1 MAKHRSTAVRGR
13 EKRIGSGGLG
23 KALPKCPTGIAGLD
37 EITGG
42 GLPLGRP
49 TLVCGRAGC
58 GKTLL
63 AMEFLVRG
71 ARDFGDPGVYMSF
84 EETEAE
90 LAANVA
96 SLGFDIPGLV
106 RRKKL
111 ALDYVRVARNE
122 TEETGE
128 YDLEGLF
135 VRLGSAIDAIGAK
148 RVVLDTIESLFAS
161 LPNDGILRAELR
173 RLFSWLKNK
182 GMTAVITGEQAHVDQ
197 LTRQGL
203 EEFVSD
209 CVIHL
214 DHRVVNQVAT
224 RRLRIIKYRG
234 TSHGTNEYPA
244 MIDEGGLS
252 ILPITV
258 LELSVRATRE
268 RVTSGVAPLDAMLGG
283 GYWRGSSVLMTG
295 TAGTGKTSFAVAFA
309 DSVCR
314 RGGRCLYLSFEES
327 PSQVARNMASIGFQ
341 LTRHI
346 RSGRLLFN
354 SVRPTSYGLESHLV
368 NIHALV
374 KRFRPETVIMD
385 PITGLGGMGNT
396 DEIKAMLT
404 RIIDYFKNERITAVF
419 TSLTDAGSSFE
430 RSEVGISTLMDT
442 WIILQMVEAANERR
456 RILSILKSRGMAH
469 SHQTREFR
477 FNSRGIHLLDFNGGP
492 APSGEASRR
501 SERRS

>member
-1 MAKHRSTAVRGR
+1 MGRHRSEASRGGKKKIEFGR
-13 EKRIGSGGLG
+13 LG
-23 KALPKCPTGIAGLD
+23 KGLPKCPSGIDGLD

-49 TLVCGRAGC
+49 TLVCGWAGC

-90 LAANVA
+90 LTANVA

-106 RRKKL
+106 RSKKL
-111 ALDYVRVARNE
+111 VVDYVRVERSE
-122 TEETGE
+122 IEETGE

-135 VRLGSAIDAIGAK
+135 VRLGSAIDAIGAR
-148 RVVLDTIESLFAS
+148 RVVLDTIESLFSS
-161 LPNDGILRAELR
+161 LPNEGILRAELR

-182 GMTAVITGEQAHVDQ
+182 GITAVITGEQAHVDQ

-209 CVIHL
+209 CVIQL

-224 RRLRIIKYRG
+224 RRLRVIKYRG
-234 TSHGTNEYPA
+234 TSHGTNEYTA

-258 LELSVRATRE
+258 LELSVRVSRE
-268 RVTSGVAPLDAMLGG
+268 RVTTGIASLDAMLGG
-283 GYWRGSSVLMTG
+283 GYWRGSSILMTG

-309 DSVCR
+309 DSICR
-314 RGGRCLYLSFEES
+314 RGGRSLYLSFEES
-327 PSQVARNMASIGFQ
+327 PSQMTRNMASIGLR

-354 SVRPTSYGLESHLV
+354 SARPSLYGLESHLV
-368 NIHALV
+368 NVHAIV
-374 KRFRPETVIMD
+374 KRFRPESVIMD
-385 PITGLGGMGNT
+385 PITGLGGMGSI

-404 RIIDYFKNERITAVF
+404 RIIDYFKNEHITAVF

-430 RSEVGISTLMDT
+430 RNEVGVSTLMDT
-442 WIILQMVEAANERR
+442 WIILRMVEAANERR
-456 RILSILKSRGMAH
+456 RTLSILKSRGMAH
-469 SHQTREFR
+469 SHQVREFR
-477 FNSRGIHLLDFNGGP
+477 LNGRGIHLLDFYGGP
-492 APSGEASRR
+492 AQSGEASRR
-501 SERRS
+501 IERRA